1 MQAITFSTR
10 RFEPHPPTEIS
21 CESSKTVVFTAC
33 IIAHSR
39 LATEYLL
46 QPLAQ
51 SSNIHAMLL
60 DEFVGGSENPY
71 STVFIFD
78 GESLTLPLGE
88 CLRRL
93 QVRYAGA
100 KYLVV
105 GNVRTAVEVARLLQ
119 LGVHGYLD
127 DSKAG
132 HDLMEAAHTVLGGNL
147 WVASDALQQYVMFTS
162 AVNRKRLPQGCAL
175 THREGQILDLVQER
189 YSNREIAQM
198 FCIQESTIK
207 FHLTSIFGKLQVAN
221 RRELLDRHRSSDVW
235 ESLLLPK
242 GPVVGGT
249 PGVTEMRQPRIS
261 KSVSRG
267 RASGQR

>member
-1 MQAITFSTR
+1 MQAIAFPTQ
-10 RFEPHPPTEIS
+10 RFESHPRPEIS
-21 CESSKTVVFTAC
+21 CESRKTVVFTAC

-39 LATEYLL
+39 LANEYLL
-46 QPLAQ
+46 QALAQ

-60 DEFVGGSENPY
+60 DEFVEGSENPY

-78 GESLTLPLGE
+78 GASLTLPLGE

-105 GNVRTAVEVARLLQ
+105 GNVRTASEVARLLQ
-119 LGVHGYLD
+119 LGVHGYVD
-127 DSKAG
+127 DSEAG
-132 HDLMEAAHTVLGGNL
+132 HDLTEAVYTVLGGNL
-147 WVASDALQQYVMFTS
+147 WVASDVLQQYVMFTS
-162 AVNRKRLPQGCAL
+162 AVNRKSMPQGCAL
-175 THREGQILDLVQER
+175 THREGQILELVQER

-207 FHLTSIFGKLQVAN
+207 FHLTSIFGKLRVAN

-242 GPVVGGT
+242 GPGVGGT

-261 KSVSRG
+261 KSI
-267 RASGQR
+267 SGDRVAAQR

>member
-1 MQAITFSTR
+1 MQANDSPTP
-10 RFEPHPPTEIS
+10 RFEPHPRTEIS
-21 CESSKTVVFTAC
+21 CENTKAVVFTAC

-39 LATEYLL
+39 LAKEYLL
-46 QPLAQ
+46 QALAQ

-60 DEFVGGSENPY
+60 DDFVGGSEDPC

-78 GESLTLPLGE
+78 GASLRLPLGE

-105 GNVRTAVEVARLLQ
+105 GNVITASDVARLLQ
-119 LGVHGYLD
+119 LGVHGYVD

-132 HDLMEAAHTVLGGNL
+132 YDLTEAAHTVLAGNL
-147 WVASDALQQYVMFTS
+147 WVASDALQQYVTFTS
-162 AVNRKRLPQGCAL
+162 AINRKSMPQGCAL
-175 THREGQILDLVQER
+175 THREGQILELVQER

-207 FHLTSIFGKLQVAN
+207 FHLTSIFGKLRVAN

-235 ESLLLPK
+235 EGLLLPK

-249 PGVTEMRQPRIS
+249 PGVTEMRQLKIGN
-261 KSVSRG
+261 SVSRG
-267 RASGQR
+267 HAAAKG